1 MISLGFE
8 FRLEC
13 IREEWFDG
21 HGIKR
26 NQNFCIFWSI
36 SISIFDLLEALISW
50 AYQYE
55 Q

>member
-8 FRLEC
+8 FRLKC
-13 IREEWFDG
+13 IRVEWFNG

-26 NQNFCIFWSI
+26 NQNFCIFWST
-36 SISIFDLLEALISW
+36 IFDLLEALISW